1 MEIRLRSTQQ
11 TKASRILQYCPCNIH
26 PPQRLPRPETYHEAS
41 SSPHPT
47 AANRIRAVTL
57 LSKSFAKF
65 NSAGVKLVALSLYF
79 RVVDQLSIAYLYIRL
94 YTPLY
99 ASIRLFISTP
109 LYLCA
114 YTFSHALH
122 ISLCVSMEE
131 RHKQRHETRAQRHG
145 QRHGYRVYDLRYP
158 SPVRARRASNFAT
171 SAGNLVPH
179 ATFGVLL
186 QVVRAGHQNQSCA
199 EVSQII

>member
-47 AANRIRAVTL
+47 AADRIRAVTL

-99 ASIRLFISTP
+99 ASLFLRLYTSAP
-109 LYLCA
+109 LLFLMPYIYPYVFLWKRGTSRDTKYEHRGMGRDTGTGCTTFGIPPLCA
-114 YTFSHALH
+114 RGGHL
-122 ISLCVSMEE
+122 ISL
-131 RHKQRHETRAQRHG
+131 H
-145 QRHGYRVYDLRYP
+145 
-158 SPVRARRASNFAT
+158 
-171 SAGNLVPH
+171 
-179 ATFGVLL
+179 L
-186 QVVRAGHQNQSCA
+186 QV
-199 EVSQII
+199 I